1 MPALGRLFIT
11 PADLERKV
19 SIRYRSAGQLT
30 DVVGK
35 LINWQDEKF
44 TVLNKHDKEVSVAAL
59 EIVAA
64 KVVAPEV
71 SAAWVQSMALRVW
84 QAKETE
90 QLGDWVLQA
99 TGGATSRVNSAL
111 LVGLPSESVDVSL
124 QKVIDWYQ
132 AKDLTPLVH
141 LSSPG
146 IFDTNL
152 KKLDFKETH
161 LIDFLTKKAASTK
174 PEIEFIVE
182 DSLSSEW
189 LRAVNQNNGEGR
201 KVDDFTLKSGDF
213 VRYLSLQTDGKISG
227 TARIAAESGFALVT
241 NLWVSEANRNQK
253 IAQNLMQA
261 VEYLAVS
268 VGIEQVWLQ
277 VLHSNLAAQN
287 LYRKIGYQTHHQY
300 RYWAY
305 SPERH

>member
-11 PADLERKV
+11 PADIGRKV

-30 DVVGK
+30 DVVGE

-44 TVLNKHDKEVSVAAL
+44 TVLNKHNTEVSVAAV

-111 LVGLPSESVDVSL
+111 LVGLPSDNIDTSL

-132 AKDLTPLVH
+132 VRDLTPLVH

-146 IFDTNL
+146 IFDNNL
-152 KKLDFKETH
+152 KKLSFEQTH
-161 LIDFLTKKAASTK
+161 LIDFLSKKTAKLAPGFDFT
-174 PEIEFIVE
+174 VE
-182 DSLSSEW
+182 DNLSSSW
-189 LRAVNQNNGEGR
+189 LQAVNQNNGEGR

-213 VRYLSLQTDGKISG
+213 VRYLSLIIDGKISA

-241 NLWVSEANRNQK
+241 NLWVSESIRNQK

-261 VEYLAVS
+261 VEYLAAD
-268 VGIEQVWLQ
+268 VGIDRIWLQ

-287 LYRKIGYQTHHQY
+287 LYKKIGYQIHHQY

-305 SPERH
+305 SPKRH